1 MDISKLLADLASQG
15 VETFEGYGV
24 KVSFHKRT
32 LASSPTLN
40 IQPETSTEPQVQAP
54 IDPGFAA
61 TIEAEMNPDKAL
73 LWSAPGGAGPD
84 EIETPLTGELA

>member
-1 MDISKLLADLASQG
+1 MDISKLLADLAAQG

-32 LASSPTLN
+32 HAPVVDAPSQTP
-40 IQPETSTEPQVQAP
+40 IEPQTSIP
-54 IDPGFAA
+54 IDPGLAA

-84 EIETPLTGELA
+84 EVETPLTGELA